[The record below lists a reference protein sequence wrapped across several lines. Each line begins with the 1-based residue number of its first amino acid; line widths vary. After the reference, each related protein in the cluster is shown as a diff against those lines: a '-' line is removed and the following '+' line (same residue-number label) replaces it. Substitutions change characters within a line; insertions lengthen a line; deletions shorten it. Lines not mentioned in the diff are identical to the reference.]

1 MAYKKHEWKAR
12 QGVGLNKFRDQNGV
26 LYEFESAPDEVTE
39 PGTPFSA
46 EWMNEMEDGIAAAG
60 ITPLVSNAASGA
72 TNIVITENAPETVA
86 ANDNYRIL
94 FNNAP
99 GAGAKL
105 QLGSTGL
112 YPILNNYTGAPIV
125 SGDIPAGYTADIVFD
140 GANYILLNALVVSGT
155 PTGYAFFTQ
164 DGSFTVPNFVTAIKV
179 SACAAGVG
187 RYAGEYLIDQ
197 IYNVTPGQ
205 TLELTVGAG
214 NTVIGALATLIAGTV
229 ASSQPTT
236 KLGYA
241 AGYNGGNA
249 YTLVYGGYGGFGGAF
264 GYGGGGG
271 GGTHLYS
278 AAGGGAG
285 IGGEGGNCSASEG
298 GTGGG
303 TTGGAGA
310 DRYGIAGIANGKNA
324 LSGKLIYK
332 GAIASNT
339 NGGNG
344 GDGSIYGAG
353 GGGNGQK
360 ITGNPGENNSGGG
373 GAAGGYGAGAGQNGG
388 GHQESVGDGGG
399 YFSDV
404 YGQPSSGMVL
414 IEWGGTVA

>member
-1 MAYKKHEWKAR
+1 MAYKKHEWQAR
-12 QGVGLNKFRDQNGV
+12 QGTGLNKFRDQNGNI
-26 LYEFESAPDEVTE
+26 YEFETAPDEVTQ

-46 EWMNEMEDGIAAAG
+46 DWMNEMEDGIAAAG
-60 ITPLVSNAASGA
+60 ITPLVSTAASGA

-112 YPILNNYTGAPIV
+112 YPILNNYTGASIV

-140 GANYILLNALVVSGT
+140 GTSYILLNALVVSGT

-164 DGSFTVPNFVTAIKV
+164 DGTFTVPNFVTAIKV

-197 IYNVTPGQ
+197 IYNVSPGQ
-205 TLELTVGAG
+205 IIELTVGAG
-214 NTVIGALATLIAGTV
+214 NTVIGELDTLIAGTV
-229 ASSQPTT
+229 STAAPTT

-241 AGYNGGNA
+241 AGYDGGDGYHTTSTN
-249 YTLVYGGYGGFGGAF
+249 YGKKGYGGAF

-271 GGTHLYS
+271 GYVVGSMVTTQYL
-278 AAGGGAG
+278 AAGGGGAG
-285 IGGEGGNCSASEG
+285 IGGAGGSSSG
-298 GTGGG
+298 
-303 TTGGAGA
+303 GGAG
-310 DRYGIAGIANGKNA
+310 GGSTGGSGGSKNGGDGLNA
-324 LSGKLIYK
+324 TSGKLIYTGKSDK
-332 GAIASNT
+332 GT
-339 NGGNG
+339 TG

-353 GGGNGQK
+353 GGGGC
-360 ITGNPGENNSGGG
+360 NSSLSPGGG
-373 GAAGGYGAGAGQNGG
+373 GAAGGYGAGGG
-388 GHQESVGDGGG
+388 TIYG
-399 YFSDV
+399 SDV
-404 YGQPSSGMVL
+404 TGDPSHGMVL

>member
-1 MAYKKHEWKAR
+1 MAYKKHEWQAR
-12 QGVGLNKFRDQNGV
+12 TGTGLNKFRDQNGNI
-26 LYEFESAPDEVTE
+26 YEFEAAPDEVTQ

-46 EWMNEMEDGIAAAG
+46 DWMNEMEEGIAAAG

-72 TNIVITENAPETVA
+72 TNIVIIENAPETVA

-140 GANYILLNALVVSGT
+140 GTSYILLNALVVSGT

-164 DGSFTVPNFVTAIKV
+164 DGTFTVPNFVNAIKV

-197 IYNVTPGQ
+197 VYNVTPGQ
-205 TLELTVGAG
+205 IIELTIGAG

-229 ASSQPTT
+229 SAAVPTT

-241 AGYNGGNA
+241 AGYNGGNGRS
-249 YTLVYGGYGGFGGAF
+249 LGNGGYGGAF
-264 GYGGGGG
+264 GYGGGGATASNTAYGYG
-271 GGTHLYS
+271 G
-278 AAGGGAG
+278 GGGAG
-285 IGGEGGNCSASEG
+285 IGGNGGAGSTSSG
-298 GTGGG
+298 SGGG
-303 TTGGAGA
+303 STGGAG
-310 DRYGIAGIANGKNA
+310 GSAN
-324 LSGKLIYK
+324 SP
-332 GAIASNT
+332 
-339 NGGNG
+339 NGGNAKSGRLIYIGSTLNDVKG
-344 GDGSIYGAG
+344 GDGSIYGG
-353 GGGNGQK
+353 GGGGGK
-360 ITGNPGENNSGGG
+360 KEAVMTPGGG
-373 GAAGGYGAGAGQNGG
+373 GAAGGYGAGCGG
-388 GHQESVGDGGG
+388 NGDGT
-399 YFSDV
+399 YTAD
-404 YGQPSSGMVL
+404 PSHGMVL

>member
-39 PGTPFSA
+39 PGTPFSSD
-46 EWMNEMEDGIAAAG
+46 WMNEMEEGIAAAG
-60 ITPLVSNAASGA
+60 ITPLVSTAASGA

-125 SGDIPAGYTADIVFD
+125 SGDIPSGYTADIVFD
-140 GANYILLNALVVSGT
+140 GTSYILLNALVVSGT

-164 DGSFTVPNFVTAIKV
+164 DGTFTVPNFVNAIKV

-205 TLELTVGAG
+205 TLELTIGAG
-214 NTVIGALATLIAGTV
+214 NTVIGELATLIAGTV
-229 ASSQPTT
+229 ASAQPTT

-241 AGYNGGNA
+241 AGYNGGNGRM
-249 YTLVYGGYGGFGGAF
+249 TNGSIYGCGGAF
-264 GYGGGGG
+264 GYGGGSGAG
-271 GGTHLYS
+271 NSGSSTSS
-278 AAGGGAG
+278 AGGGGAG
-285 IGGEGGNCSASEG
+285 IGGAG
-298 GTGGG
+298 GTSSSANGGSGGG
-303 TTGGAGA
+303 STGGSGA
-310 DRYGIAGIANGKNA
+310 DNSSLANGKDA
-324 LSGKLIYK
+324 KSGKLIYLGGTIGGSK
-332 GAIASNT
+332 
-339 NGGNG
+339 GGN
-344 GDGSIYGAG
+344 GSIYGAG
-353 GGGNGQK
+353 GGGSRY
-360 ITGNPGENNSGGG
+360 NNSAAGGG
-373 GAAGGYGAGAGQNGG
+373 GAAGGYGAGCGG
-388 GHQESVGDGGG
+388 NGDGT
-399 YFSDV
+399 YNAD
-404 YGQPSSGMVL
+404 PSHGMVL

>member
-1 MAYKKHEWKAR
+1 MAYRKHEWKAR

-39 PGTPFSA
+39 PGTPFSSD
-46 EWMNEMEDGIAAAG
+46 WMNEMEAGIAAAG

-112 YPILNNYTGAPIV
+112 YPIINNYTASPIV
-125 SGDIPAGYTADIVFD
+125 QGDIPAGYTADIVFD
-140 GANYILLNALVVSGT
+140 GTSYILLNALVVSGT
-155 PTGYAFFTQ
+155 PTGSAFFTQ
-164 DGSFTVPNFVTAIKV
+164 DGTFTVPNFVTAIKV

-197 IYNVTPGQ
+197 IYNVTSGQ
-205 TLELTVGAG
+205 IIELTVGAG
-214 NTVIGALATLIAGTV
+214 NTVIGELATLIAGTV
-229 ASSQPTT
+229 ASAVPTT

-241 AGYNGGNA
+241 AGYNGG
-249 YTLVYGGYGGFGGAF
+249 YSYSQVQSGGYGGAFGFGGGA
-264 GYGGGGG
+264 GGVNYLYG
-271 GGTHLYS
+271 
-278 AAGGGAG
+278 GGGAG
-285 IGGEGGNCSASEG
+285 IGGAGGNASG
-298 GTGGG
+298 SSVGKGGG
-303 TTGGAGA
+303 TTGGAG
-310 DRYGIAGIANGKNA
+310 GKSGA
-324 LSGKLIYK
+324 SGGDAKDGKLIYK
-332 GAIASNT
+332 GAAL
-339 NGGNG
+339 NGSKG

-353 GGGNGQK
+353 GGGSTVNGS
-360 ITGNPGENNSGGG
+360 GVLNGGG
-373 GAAGGYGAGAGQNGG
+373 GAAGGYGAGCGL
-388 GHQESVGDGGG
+388 DGNSTDPGIANA
-399 YFSDV
+399 D
-404 YGQPSSGMVL
+404 PSHGMVL

>member
-1 MAYKKHEWKAR
+1 MAYKKHEWQAR
-12 QGVGLNKFRDQNGV
+12 QGTGLNKFRDQNGNI
-26 LYEFESAPDEVTE
+26 YEFETAPDEVTQ

-46 EWMNEMEDGIAAAG
+46 DWMNEMEDGIAAAG
-60 ITPLVSNAASGA
+60 ITPLVSTAASGA

-112 YPILNNYTGAPIV
+112 YPILNNYTGASIV

-140 GANYILLNALVVSGT
+140 GTNYILLNALVVSGT

-164 DGSFTVPNFVTAIKV
+164 DGTFTVPNFVTAIKV

-197 IYNVTPGQ
+197 VYNVSPGDII
-205 TLELTVGAG
+205 ELTIGAG
-214 NTVIGALATLIAGTV
+214 NTVIGELDTLIAGTV
-229 ASSQPTT
+229 SAAVPTT

-241 AGYNGGNA
+241 AGYNGGDGGNNA
-249 YTLVYGGYGGFGGAF
+249 NKYGFGGAY

-271 GGTHLYS
+271 IISGYG
-278 AAGGGAG
+278 GGGAG
-285 IGGEGGNCSASEG
+285 IGGDGSK
-298 GTGGG
+298 GTTSSQGVGGG
-303 TTGGAGA
+303 STGGAGGTKYIS
-310 DRYGIAGIANGKNA
+310 DTQPAGDGESSK
-324 LSGKLIYK
+324 SGMLIY
-332 GAIASNT
+332 I
-339 NGGNG
+339 GGQSGGTKG

-353 GGGNGQK
+353 GGGGGVNLSNLKQY
-360 ITGNPGENNSGGG
+360 GGG
-373 GAAGGYGAGAGQNGG
+373 GAAGGYGAGCGMN
-388 GHQESVGDGGG
+388 GDG
-399 YFSDV
+399 SVNAD
-404 YGQPSSGMVL
+404 PSHGMVM

>member
-46 EWMNEMEDGIAAAG
+46 TWMNEMEEGIAAAG
-60 ITPLVSNAASGA
+60 ITPLVSTAASGA

-140 GANYILLNALVVSGT
+140 GTSYILLNALVVSGT
-155 PTGYAFFTQ
+155 PTGSAFFTQ
-164 DGSFTVPNFVTAIKV
+164 NGSFTVPNFVTAIKV

-187 RYAGEYLIDQ
+187 RYAGEFLIDQ
-197 IYNVTPGQ
+197 VYNVTPGQ
-205 TLELTVGAG
+205 IIELTIGAG
-214 NTVIGALATLIAGTV
+214 NTVIGALATLIAGSV
-229 ASSQPTT
+229 SSATPTT

-241 AGYNGGNA
+241 AGYNGGKVKSFENNF
-249 YTLVYGGYGGFGGAF
+249 GFGGAF
-264 GYGGGGG
+264 GFG
-271 GGTHLYS
+271 GGTGAQPNTNYYG
-278 AAGGGAG
+278 GGGAG
-285 IGGEGGNCSASEG
+285 IGGAGNRGAMSELG
-298 GTGGG
+298 LGGG
-303 TTGGAGA
+303 TTGGDGGKGGA
-310 DRYGIAGIANGKNA
+310 SSSIPPGDGGDSK
-324 LSGKLIYK
+324 SGKLIYIGGVIDGTK
-332 GAIASNT
+332 G
-339 NGGNG
+339 GK
-344 GDGSIYGAG
+344 GSIYGAG
-353 GGGNGQK
+353 GGGGSYYSK
-360 ITGNPGENNSGGG
+360 PCGGG
-373 GAAGGYGAGAGQNGG
+373 GAAGGYGAGCGG
-388 GHQESVGDGGG
+388 NGDGT
-399 YFSDV
+399 YTAD
-404 YGQPSSGMVL
+404 PSHGMVL

>member
-1 MAYKKHEWKAR
+1 MAYKKHEWQAR
-12 QGVGLNKFRDQNGV
+12 TGTGLNKFRDQNGNI
-26 LYEFESAPDEVTE
+26 YEFEAAPDEVTQ

-46 EWMNEMEDGIAAAG
+46 DWMNEMEEGIAAAG

-112 YPILNNYTGAPIV
+112 YPILNNYTGAAIV

-140 GANYILLNALVVSGT
+140 GTSYILLNALVISGT

-164 DGSFTVPNFVTAIKV
+164 DGIFTVPNFVTAIKV

-197 IYNVTPGQ
+197 VYNVTPGQ
-205 TLELTVGAG
+205 IIELTIGAG
-214 NTVIGALATLIAGTV
+214 NTVIGELATLIAGTV
-229 ASSQPTT
+229 STAVPTT

-241 AGYNGGNA
+241 AGYNGGDG
-249 YTLVYGGYGGFGGAF
+249 YTSVPTNPYGGFGGAF
-264 GYGGGGG
+264 GFGGGAGASKHPSQG
-271 GGTHLYS
+271 QYYPG
-278 AAGGGAG
+278 GGGAG
-285 IGGEGGNCSASEG
+285 IGGSGGKATSNKG

-303 TTGGAGA
+303 TTGGAGG
-310 DRYGIAGIANGKNA
+310 GIGENGSDAKT
-324 LSGKLIYK
+324 GQLIYK
-332 GAIASNT
+332 GVLIS
-339 NGGNG
+339 GIKS
-344 GDGSIYGAG
+344 GDGSIYGSG
-353 GGGNGQK
+353 GGAGSSASN
-360 ITGNPGENNSGGG
+360 IASGG
-373 GAAGGYGAGAGQNGG
+373 GAAGGYGAGCGG
-388 GHQESVGDGGG
+388 NGDGT
-399 YFSDV
+399 FTADASH
-404 YGQPSSGMVL
+404 GMVL